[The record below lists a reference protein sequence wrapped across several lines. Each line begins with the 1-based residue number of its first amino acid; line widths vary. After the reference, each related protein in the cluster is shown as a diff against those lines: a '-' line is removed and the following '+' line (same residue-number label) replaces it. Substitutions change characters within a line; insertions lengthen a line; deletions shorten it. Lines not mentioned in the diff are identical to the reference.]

1 MTTSTFHG
9 RPVVVCEQRPLLC
22 AASRVKTSD
31 VKASV
36 VPPVGFTF
44 QDVDKTLHPRGECRG
59 RATQTAFA
67 EQESISAR
75 NYREGGTAAVHLRA
89 TRYGGHPSR
98 VYDVSSLLGK
108 TFACHTRR
116 VACHP

>member
-1 MTTSTFHG
+1 MVARLRHAEASTPAG
-9 RPVVVCEQRPLLC
+9 VRGE
-22 AASRVKTSD
+22 SRED
-31 VKASV
+31 IRRQASV

-44 QDVDKTLHPRGECRG
+44 QDLDKTLHPRSECSG
-59 RATQTAFA
+59 RATQSAFA
-67 EQESISAR
+67 EQDSISAR

-108 TFACHTRR
+108 TFACHR
-116 VACHP
+116 